1 MGRGRGHMMARLT
14 RAHCDARH
22 HGPVHASSP
31 LQGGSMQLRVAA
43 LIAGVAAVTSCQL
56 DQAGR
61 AVVSPTAPPPGSP
74 GTITDLAVAAATPD
88 SLTLSFTE
96 VDDGTGRSASYD
108 FRYDVAPMSW
118 GSALSV
124 TRGSCATPVPGTTIG
139 AQHRCTVLGAHARDD
154 LSVSGRRVPGNLES
168 RRSLRRSIQRGR
180 GTAVRVPPGPVRG

>member
-1 MGRGRGHMMARLT
+1 
-14 RAHCDARH
+14 
-22 HGPVHASSP
+22 
-31 LQGGSMQLRVAA
+31 MQLRVAA

-61 AVVSPTAPPPGSP
+61 AVVSPTAPPPESP

-124 TRGSCATPVPGTTIG
+124 TRGSCATSMPGTTIG
-139 AQHRCTVLGAHARDD
+139 AQHRCTVLGLTPGTTYQFQAVAFRGTLNRDAVFGD
-154 LSVSGRRVPGNLES
+154 LSNVVEGQP
-168 RRSLRRSIQRGR
+168 
-180 GTAVRVPPGPVRG
+180 